1 MVLAL
6 LAATAMAGEGGPGGS
21 SSDADLETAVVR
33 TLTQL
38 FADEDAW
45 RVAWDDLCQHVGVSS
60 SDEALRLA
68 RAMNTSSLLCA
79 CGTEWVLMVTCT
91 SLPIV
96 IKHLKLQC

>member
-1 MVLAL
+1 
-6 LAATAMAGEGGPGGS
+6 MAGEGGPGGS
-21 SSDADLETAVVR
+21 SSDAELEAAVVR

-68 RAMNTSSLLCA
+68 RVMNTSSFLRLRYRVGVDGYVYLTTHCN
-79 CGTEWVLMVTCT
+79 
-91 SLPIV
+91 
-96 IKHLKLQC
+96 